1 MPSPTSLRKAGVAVT
16 RRSSSNQA
24 AVTTTI
30 GAALSAISGGESPT
44 EAEHNAV
51 ITQLNLARA
60 DILALTTLVN
70 ELRTI
75 VVNAGLA
82 KGS

>member
-24 AVTTTI
+24 AVTAGI
-30 GAALSAISGGESPT
+30 GAALSAITGGESPT

-51 ITQLNLARA
+51 ITQLNLART